1 MNKNKILNI
10 SKKTFFDVFFM
21 LILVVIA
28 SIILTYILPKGTF
41 VQITNPDGS
50 ITTLYDHYME
60 LADLN
65 GINIFKGIFAPILV
79 LFSNDGVTLIC
90 LSVFI
95 LCISGCFQVMSD
107 TLGIKVFI
115 LKIVRRFKENK
126 VILISLITL
135 VFMCFGAFFGL
146 FEEVLAL
153 LPIIIILTCS
163 IGYDS
168 FTGFLICIVATAFG
182 FASAITNPFTVLIVS
197 NILGT
202 SPLDGLWYRIIV
214 FLLMYGL
221 LLLYILIHIKKIK
234 KDPKKSPTY
243 EHDLEKKIEEEDLE
257 SIENSKKI
265 FRVYATFL
273 SIVLLSIITITSIA
287 SLRGLIVVFLIVI
300 FLVGGLLC
308 GFLVE
313 ENKKQVLKSFL
324 NGVVAALPTIVLIL
338 LASSIKYILEEG
350 MIIATITNYIST
362 LMSNHNSI
370 VIVILIYLVILVLEF
385 FISSST
391 AKAIFVMGILSCV
404 NMDISN
410 NTLTLTYLFADGYSN
425 IFFPTSPVL
434 LIGLSMIGMNYIGWM
449 KKSKWLFVFNILIVL
464 LLLVIATLIGY

>member
-1 MNKNKILNI
+1 MKNKKVLNI

-21 LILVVIA
+21 LIMVVIA
-28 SIILTYILPKGTF
+28 SIILTYILPKGKF
-41 VQITNPDGS
+41 GQLENPDGS
-50 ITTLYDHYME
+50 ITIFYDQYIR
-60 LADLN
+60 LDN
-65 GINIFKGIFAPILV
+65 IKGINILKGIFSPILV
-79 LFSNDGVTLIC
+79 LFGGDGLTSIC

-107 TLGIKVFI
+107 TGGINVFI
-115 LKIVRRFKENK
+115 LRIVKRFKENK
-126 VILISLITL
+126 VALVCLVTL
-135 VFMCFGAFFGL
+135 VFMAFGAFFGL

-153 LPIIIILTCS
+153 LPIIVILTCS

-168 FTGFLICIVATAFG
+168 YTGFLICIVATAFG
-182 FASAITNPFTVLIVS
+182 FASAITNPFTVVVVS

-202 SPLDGLWYRIIV
+202 SPLDGLLYRIIV

-221 LLLYILIHIKKIK
+221 LLLYILVHIKRIK

-243 EHDLEKKIEEEDLE
+243 EIDKDKKINEEELVNNE
-257 SIENSKKI
+257 VSRRI
-265 FRVYATFL
+265 FNVYAIFL
-273 SIVLLSIITITSIA
+273 SLVLIAIISITSIA
-287 SLRGLIVVFLIVI
+287 SLRGYIVI
-300 FLVGGLLC
+300 FLIVLFLFGGLLC
-308 GFLVE
+308 GFLV
-313 ENKKQVLKSFL
+313 NKDKKYVLSSFL
-324 NGVVAALPTIVLIL
+324 NGVIAALPTIVLIL

-362 LMSNHNSI
+362 LMGSHNSI
-370 VIVILIYLVILVLEF
+370 VVVLLIYLVILVLEF

-404 NMDISN
+404 NMNISN
-410 NTLTLTYLFADGYSN
+410 NTLTLAYLFADGYSN

-449 KKSKWLFVFNILIVL
+449 RKSKWLFVINTLIVIA
-464 LLLVIATLIGY
+464 LLVLAVMIGY